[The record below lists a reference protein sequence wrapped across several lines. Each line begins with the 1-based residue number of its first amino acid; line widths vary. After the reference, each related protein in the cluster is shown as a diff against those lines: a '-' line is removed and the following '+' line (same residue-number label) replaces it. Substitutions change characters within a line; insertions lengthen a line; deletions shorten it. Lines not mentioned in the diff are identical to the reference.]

1 MRWLYLI
8 VSVILLCSA
17 QFIALS
23 HVRAAPDLLLIF
35 AIFLALNTSRE
46 LALVGAWLCGL
57 FSEVS
62 AGQTGHERIGVLAFL
77 FTFFAWVL
85 SKHRLELFSEHWLTR
100 TVIVAVV
107 GLACSLGRVAT
118 VYLETRQF
126 AGWHTWRQMLLGVLV
141 TTVFSIPLLVLFARA
156 RKLYAQN
163 PD

>member
-8 VSVILLCSA
+8 VSVILICSV

-23 HVRAAPDLLLIF
+23 HVRTAPDLLLIF
-35 AIFLALNTSRE
+35 AIFLALNASRE

-62 AGQTGHERIGVLAFL
+62 TGQTGQERIGALAFL

-100 TVIVAVV
+100 AVIVAVV
-107 GLACSLGRVAT
+107 GLVCSLGRVAT
-118 VYLETRQF
+118 VYLETRQL
-126 AGWHTWRQMLLGVLV
+126 AGWRSWQQMLLGVLV
-141 TTVFSIPLLVLFARA
+141 TTVFSIPLFVLFSRV
-156 RKLYAQN
+156 RGLYAQ
-163 PD
+163 DQD